1 MNNTVCALRLYERA
15 MEIAE
20 KNDPRFRFELDDS
33 RDWANEEAAEIG
45 VLRRLIERMAQ
56 LNNPNRRQHVVP

>member
-1 MNNTVCALRLYERA
+1 